1 MLPLAEYNHGSG
13 DSTGCSI
20 IGASVYRGAARP
32 DLQGRYF
39 FGDYCTGKVWN
50 VSAAGP
56 SPQTPQLLLSSG
68 LTFTGFGEGS
78 DGEIY
83 AVTTRAGLYRLQ

>member
-1 MLPLAEYNHGSG
+1 
-13 DSTGCSI
+13 
-20 IGASVYRGAARP
+20 VYRGAARP

-39 FGDYCTGKVWN
+39 FGDYCSGRLWD

-68 LTFTGFGEGS
+68 LNFTGFGEDS

-83 AVTTRAGLYRLQ
+83 AVTSNGVLYRLQ